1 MSRNVLAAAL
11 AATVIVAVVFT
22 LAWRVLGGG
31 PAPNQIAAS
40 GRIEGRITQ
49 VTPKVSG
56 TVAELPVDEGM
67 SVSTGARLTRLDEPT
82 LRERRRAVLEQLNTL
97 QNRLASERTAYAV
110 AERELPLRIAQAR
123 AALDEAQ
130 ARLAAAQADRSQA
143 AADARRMTTLA
154 AQKLAA
160 EQQAETARL
169 RADVTGK
176 TAQAAVSAVQAAG
189 KNLDLAQLGDQR
201 LVAQAQALAALES
214 QVQQAKAQLAELDTQ
229 ISYLDIASPLAGV
242 VLTRSV
248 ELGEQVVP
256 GSPLFSLVDL
266 NRLYLKVYVPEPLI
280 GRVALGQRAEVRVDA
295 FPDKAFAATVTKVAT
310 AAEFTP
316 KNVETKEE
324 RVKLVFAVELSLIEN
339 PGGVLKPGMPADG
352 VIHTASGD
360 LAGQAG
366 QAGQA
371 SAP

>member
-1 MSRNVLAAAL
+1 MSRKALFVAL
-11 AATVIVAVVFT
+11 AVVAATTLIAAV
-22 LAWRVLGGG
+22 AWRLLGDDS
-31 PAPNQIAAS
+31 ADNRIAAS

-56 TVAELPVDEGM
+56 TVAELLVDEG
-67 SVSTGARLTRLDEPT
+67 VAVAAGARLASLVEPT
-82 LRERRRAVLEQLNTL
+82 LQARRHAAEGRMVTLERQ
-97 QNRLASERTAYAV
+97 LASERISYSVAV
-110 AERELPLRIAQAR
+110 RELPLRVAQATSV
-123 AALDEAQ
+123 LDETQ
-130 ARLAAAQADRSQA
+130 SRLAAAEADRAQA
-143 AADARRMTTLA
+143 AADADRLS
-154 AQKLAA
+154 KLAQQQLA
-160 EQQAETARL
+160 SRQQAELASLRAKVADKTAR
-169 RADVTGK
+169 
-176 TAQAAVSAVQAAG
+176 AAVAAVDAAS
-189 KNLDLAQLGDQR
+189 KSLDLTRLGDQR
-201 LVAQAQALAALES
+201 LAAQALAVTALES

-229 ISYLDIASPLAGV
+229 IGYLDIPSPLAGV

-248 ELGEQVVP
+248 ELGEQVAP

-266 NRLYLKVYVPEPLI
+266 DRLYLKVYVPEPLI

-295 FPDKAFAATVTKVAT
+295 YPDRAFAATVTKVAT

-324 RVKLVFAVELSLIEN
+324 RVKLVFAVELSLAEN

-352 VIHTASGD
+352 VIHTASSD
-360 LAGQAG
+360 QAG